1 MQAQPV
7 PKEQKPCVIAT
18 APRLATKL
26 SADKL
31 YKEVFTCT
39 TNQQK
44 LTSDTIDAFRTFQH
58 CKAANQPRELFMPTK
73 IVSSG
78 DQEMDKDEQSD
89 EDALEL
95 ESQSRA
101 TKKEVKP
108 IFQINSNQTNLDQEA
123 LKFLTVHP
131 KLSPQKNNNG
141 DQKPLIGLT
150 SERIRSFDISK
161 RFVSD
166 QTKKTEISDSQQSC
180 SNLAIAAKPSLPISE
195 PIYT

>member
-1 MQAQPV
+1 M
-7 PKEQKPCVIAT
+7 PKEQKPYITAAT
-18 APRLATKL
+18 PRLATKL

-31 YKEVFTCT
+31 YKEVFTCA

-58 CKAANQPRELFMPTK
+58 CKAVNQPRELFMPTK
-73 IVSSG
+73 IVTPD

-89 EDALEL
+89 EDVLEI
-95 ESQSRA
+95 ESQSRVI
-101 TKKEVKP
+101 KKDVKP

-131 KLSPQKNNNG
+131 KLSPQKNNG
-141 DQKPLIGLT
+141 DQQPLIGLV

-166 QTKKTEISDSQQSC
+166 QTKKTEISDS
-180 SNLAIAAKPSLPISE
+180 
-195 PIYT
+195 